1 VSAPSVGIPVDG
13 RGRKAIISEKE
24 TCHMAT
30 DTTKKQSWIK
40 KTPGVC
46 GGDACIRNTRITVWG
61 LVLSRRLGSTDAS
74 ILENIVGLR
83 PEDLEV
89 AWDYYRLNR
98 AEIDEEIR
106 LNEEP

>member
-1 VSAPSVGIPVDG
+1 
-13 RGRKAIISEKE
+13 
-24 TCHMAT
+24 MAT
-30 DTTKKQSWIK
+30 DTTKKLSWIK

-61 LVLSRRLGSTDAS
+61 LILSGRLGATDAN
-74 ILENIVGLR
+74 ILENIVGLT

-89 AWDYYRLNR
+89 AREYYRLNP

>member
-1 VSAPSVGIPVDG
+1 M
-13 RGRKAIISEKE
+13 AI
-24 TCHMAT
+24 
-30 DTTKKQSWIK
+30 DTTKKQSWVK

-46 GGDACIRNTRITVWG
+46 GGSACIRNTRITLWG
-61 LVLSRRLGSTDAS
+61 LVLGRALDTPDA
-74 ILENIVGLR
+74 ILLENIVGLT

-89 AWDYYRLNR
+89 AWEYYRHNR